1 MKIGGKE
8 NKMTKRDDNK
18 ERAAAHIKEM
28 NERYGAEIENS
39 IKGSVIY
46 GGNGNAPQSG
56 AESANPEM
64 IVLNVDSTE
73 AVLRYPNSALLNFA
87 SYRHAGGG
95 FVTGAWA
102 QEEAICHDSTLYNV
116 LCRFE
121 SFYAENERNLN
132 RSLYTDR
139 AIFSPN
145 IVFERG
151 GKSAKCGVITCA
163 APNFGSAKNHG
174 VTERENENALA
185 RRIDFVI
192 SIAEEQKCDSVILG
206 AWGCGVFGQDPAVVA
221 RLFKERLKKS
231 SLKRAVF
238 AIPGNNRNYTEFEKV
253 FA

>member
-1 MKIGGKE
+1 
-8 NKMTKRDDNK
+8 MTKRDRNK

-28 NERYGAEIENS
+28 NERYSAEIENS

-46 GGNGNAPQSG
+46 GGSGKAPQKSAKSTG
-56 AESANPEM
+56 AETT
-64 IVLNVDSTE
+64 VLNVGSAE
-73 AVLRYPNSALLNFA
+73 AAMQYPNSALLNFA

-102 QEEAICHDSTLYNV
+102 QEEATCHDSTLYNV

-121 SFYAENERNLN
+121 SFYAENENNLN

-163 APNFGSAKNHG
+163 APNYGSAKNHG
-174 VTERENENALA
+174 VTERENEDALA
-185 RRIDFVI
+185 RRIDFI
-192 SIAEEQKCDSVILG
+192 INIAEEQGCDTVILG

-221 RLFKERLKKS
+221 RLFKERLEKS
-231 SLKRAVF
+231 GLKHAVF
-238 AIPGNNRNYTEFEKV
+238 AIPGNDRNYTEFERMFRK
-253 FA
+253 

>member
-1 MKIGGKE
+1 
-8 NKMTKRDDNK
+8 MTRRDDNK

-46 GGNGNAPQSG
+46 GGSGKAPQKS
-56 AESANPEM
+56 AESTGTKM
-64 IVLNVDSTE
+64 TVLNVDSTE

-121 SFYAENERNLN
+121 SFYAENEHSLN

-145 IVFERG
+145 IVFEREG
-151 GKSAKCGVITCA
+151 RASKCDVITCA
-163 APNFGSAKNHG
+163 APNYGSARNHG
-174 VTERENENALA
+174 VTERENEDALA

-192 SIAEEQKCDSVILG
+192 SIAEEQGCNTVILG
-206 AWGCGVFGQDPAVVA
+206 AWGCGVFSQDPSVVA
-221 RLFKERLKKS
+221 RLFKERLEHSAIK
-231 SLKRAVF
+231 LAVF
-238 AIPGNNRNYTEFEKV
+238 AIPSQSRNYTGFKNT

>member
-56 AESANPEM
+56 AESANTEM

-73 AVLRYPNSALLNFA
+73 AVLRYQNAALLNFA

-151 GKSAKCGVITCA
+151 GKSAKCDVITCA

-185 RRIDFVI
+185 RRVDFVI
-192 SIAEEQKCDSVILG
+192 SIAEEQKCDTVILG

-221 RLFKERLKKS
+221 RLFKERLGKS
-231 SLKRAVF
+231 GLKRAVF
-238 AIPGNNRNYTEFEKV
+238 AIPGNNRNYTEFEKT